1 MLEEKF
7 DFYSPSNVSLKD
19 IDKNLKDSL
28 TVMTRLDEVTLKHSQ
43 NVSNLVTRICQYM
56 RENNQFTIHC
66 MIAGYIHDLG
76 KLFIPPE
83 IISKTR
89 PLTEQ
94 EYAIVKSHTTL
105 GYEYERYVFASLFWW
120 SLVSPWIT

>member
-28 TVMTRLDEVTLKHSQ
+28 TVMTRLDEVTQKHSQ
-43 NVSNLVTRICQYM
+43 NVANLVTRICQYM

-66 MIAGYIHDLG
+66 MIAG
-76 KLFIPPE
+76 
-83 IISKTR
+83 
-89 PLTEQ
+89 
-94 EYAIVKSHTTL
+94 
-105 GYEYERYVFASLFWW
+105 
-120 SLVSPWIT
+120 